1 MVNKR
6 CRSPKIS
13 PFDDEEEE
21 DEYEVENLIDI
32 KYVKGKP
39 LFLVK
44 WKGFPDDDNTWEP
57 EQNLTNLPLFAA
69 KMASMKEAYNGKSKN
84 RKGNKV
90 KPKVMDEN
98 TISSQISPKISD
110 KEPEVDDKNDYDY
123 QEPDNKRH
131 SAYSS
136 RKTENNNI
144 NNSGQKKVKNDAW
157 VPVLT
162 ADGPLNDPPDEAV
175 EVEDLLDYKP
185 KGRKDF
191 YLVRWK
197 GDWEDSWEPRHN
209 LLIVGDLMKKMT
221 ELKTRYLQ
229 VYGPGDM
236 EDEALVSILS
246 IRITG
251 EATLSAVV
259 VETSRES
266 ETKTLLPLQEV
277 RQRWPQ
283 QLLDFLLA
291 RLRLRPSIEQ
301 SSDNSPVQRGVSK

>member
-1 MVNKR
+1 
-6 CRSPKIS
+6 
-13 PFDDEEEE
+13 
-21 DEYEVENLIDI
+21 
-32 KYVKGKP
+32 
-39 LFLVK
+39 
-44 WKGFPDDDNTWEP
+44 
-57 EQNLTNLPLFAA
+57 
-69 KMASMKEAYNGKSKN
+69 MKEAYNGKSKN

-185 KGRKDF
+185 KGRKVIIHF
-191 YLVRWK
+191 YLGFLSCTVERRLGGFLGAK
-197 GDWEDSWEPRHN
+197 GMSICCIIF
-209 LLIVGDLMKKMT
+209 LIT
-221 ELKTRYLQ
+221 FQ
-229 VYGPGDM
+229 
-236 EDEALVSILS
+236 
-246 IRITG
+246 
-251 EATLSAVV
+251 
-259 VETSRES
+259 
-266 ETKTLLPLQEV
+266 
-277 RQRWPQ
+277 W
-283 QLLDFLLA
+283 
-291 RLRLRPSIEQ
+291 
-301 SSDNSPVQRGVSK
+301 